1 MTSAFLGVFMYS
13 QAQTV
18 IDGIKYNFIGEEA
31 QVVGAEAGVTSL
43 DIPASVEA
51 DGTVY
56 TVTSIGDYAFQ
67 GNNELVSVKFPNT
80 LTSMGY
86 SAFSA
91 CKSISGPI
99 VIPASVVLMQLW
111 ALRELASCQEF
122 IVDEKN
128 PVYQS
133 IDGVIYSKGLD
144 SLVFCPEGKSG
155 ALIIPEGVQMI
166 TDASCHSCYNLTSI
180 SLPSTV
186 KTFESFCF
194 YNCTGL
200 TDIYSHSENPVK
212 FSPYTFGSNLNYGAV
227 NLHVKAGFKEV
238 YTEAG
243 WGKFNIVEDLVSSVD
258 QAQNNLVMVEVLPDG
273 IKVSAD
279 QWAIY
284 DLSGVMKASGTG
296 SQIIKLVDGVYI
308 VSTRT
313 KTVKVCVE

>member
-31 QVVGAEAGVTSL
+31 QVTGAEAGVTFL
-43 DIPASVEA
+43 NIPESVEA
-51 DGTVY
+51 DGSVY

-80 LTSMGY
+80 LTAMGY

-91 CKSISGPI
+91 CKSISEPV
-99 VIPASVVLMQLW
+99 VIPASVVSMQLW

-133 IDGVIYSKGLD
+133 IDGVIYTKGLD
-144 SLVFCPEGKSG
+144 SLVFCPGGKSG
-155 ALIIPEGVQMI
+155 ALIIPEGVEMI

-180 SLPSTV
+180 SLPSTI

-200 TDIYSHSENPVK
+200 TDVYSSSENPIK
-212 FSPYTFGSNLNYGAV
+212 LSTNTFGSRFNYSAV
-227 NLHVKAGFKEV
+227 NLHVKAGLKDV

-243 WGKFNIVEDLVSSVD
+243 WGKFNIVEDLTSSVD
-258 QAQNNLVMVEVLPDG
+258 QVKSNAVMVEVLPDG

-279 QWAIY
+279 QWFVY

-296 SQIIKLVDGVYI
+296 SQIAKLADGVYI
-308 VSTRT
+308 VSTKT
-313 KTVKVCVE
+313 NTVKVCIK